1 MKTLLETIDLTGEPN
16 ILALLNDDKEYYGGV
31 GKNYLSN
38 SDIGTLLTNPKD
50 FGKDREDSK
59 AFMDGRFFHQL
70 ILEPEKAEATPFVD
84 VSTRTTK
91 EYKSFCET
99 NNLPFCMLKKEQD
112 EVRELVNTMKG
123 NITFYDEIYKEG
135 NQFEVPA
142 VGEIQGMMW
151 KGKADIVGNDFLIDL
166 KTTGDIQKFKYSAK
180 AYNYDSQCYIY
191 QHLFGKPLVF
201 YVIDKTTGVLGIF
214 KPSPEFIESGE
225 RKVARAIEVF
235 SKYFGAAPTD
245 NIDNYFIDEFLM

>member
-1 MKTLLETIDLTGEPN
+1 MKNLLETIDLTGEPN

-50 FGKDREDSK
+50 FGKSREDSK

-70 ILEPEKAEATPFVD
+70 LLEPEKAEATPFVD
-84 VSTRTTK
+84 VSTRNTK
-91 EYKSFCET
+91 EYKNYCEE

-123 NITFYDEIYKEG
+123 NITFYDEIYKDG

-142 VGEIQGMMW
+142 VGTIQGMMW

-191 QHLFGKPLVF
+191 QQLFGKPLVF

-235 SKYFGAAPTD
+235 SKYFGNKPTD